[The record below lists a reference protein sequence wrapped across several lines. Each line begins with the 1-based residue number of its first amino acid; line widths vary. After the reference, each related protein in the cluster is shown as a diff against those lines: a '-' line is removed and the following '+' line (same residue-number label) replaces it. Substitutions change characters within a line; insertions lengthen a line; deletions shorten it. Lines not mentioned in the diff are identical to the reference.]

1 MWSGDLKASL
11 RIATEKSINKTSSI
25 RHILLLTLNSKTA
38 IPIPEAAAVPANP
51 IKCPEPILLAN
62 NEAPTWE
69 QNKALWV

>member
-1 MWSGDLKASL
+1 MFDKKNWIFHVVL
-11 RIATEKSINKTSSI
+11 
-25 RHILLLTLNSKTA
+25 ILELEYRLEILTLNSKTA

-69 QNKALWV
+69 QNEVLWV

>member
-1 MWSGDLKASL
+1 MWVTLY
-11 RIATEKSINKTSSI
+11 IIV
-25 RHILLLTLNSKTA
+25 LTLNSKTA

-69 QNKALWV
+69 QNKVLWV

>member
-1 MWSGDLKASL
+1 MLCNDMCEENRLE
-11 RIATEKSINKTSSI
+11 I
-25 RHILLLTLNSKTA
+25 LTLKSKTA

-69 QNKALWV
+69 QNEVLWV